1 MAEASPEPSCRLG
14 GVETDAKIYVAGHA
28 GLVGSALVRS
38 LEARG
43 CTHIIT
49 KPRSELDLRDRG
61 AVDAF
66 FRVQKPNYVFMAAA
80 RVGGI
85 MANALH
91 PVEFLLENLEIH
103 THVLRAAHDHGV
115 RKLLYLGS
123 SCIYPKL
130 AEQPIAEGAILT
142 GSLEPTNRGYAIA
155 KIAGLTLCQAYWDQY
170 GDRFI
175 CAMPTNLYGP
185 NDNFDL
191 ESSHVLPALIRKIHD
206 AKVGG
211 QPSVQLWG
219 TGTPRRE
226 FLYVDDCA
234 EALLFLMDH
243 YESRE
248 IINVGTGEDLNI
260 RELAV
265 LVSHIVGYGG
275 EVSFDASKPDGTP
288 RKLLNVERIHTLG
301 WRHHIDLEEGIGRT
315 YDWFLTH
322 AAHA

>member
-1 MAEASPEPSCRLG
+1 M
-14 GVETDAKIYVAGHA
+14 
-28 GLVGSALVRS
+28 GSALVRA
-38 LEARG
+38 LTAQRF
-43 CTHIIT
+43 TRIVT

-66 FRVQKPNYVFMAAA
+66 FRVHRPDYVFMAAA

-85 MANALH
+85 MANATH

-103 THVLRAAHDHGV
+103 THILRAAHDHGV

-123 SCIYPKL
+123 SCIYPKF
-130 AEQPIAEGAILT
+130 ASQPIAEDALLT
-142 GSLEPTNRGYAIA
+142 GALEPTNKAYAVA

-211 QPSVQLWG
+211 KSAVELWG
-219 TGTPRRE
+219 TGAPRRE

-248 IINVGTGEDLNI
+248 IVNVGTGEDLTI
-260 RELAV
+260 RDLAQIV
-265 LVSHIVGYGG
+265 ARIVGYGG
-275 EVSFDASKPDGTP
+275 VITFDATKPDGTP
-288 RKLLNVERIHTLG
+288 RKLLNVARLHALG
-301 WRHHIDLEEGIGRT
+301 WRHRVGLEDGIRRT
-315 YDWFLTH
+315 YDGFLTSLSH
-322 AAHA
+322 A